1 MLILGVTIMDYHN
14 KLFSLSTLKKLAQ
27 KDLDKKTERIINRQ
41 ELEDTPGI
49 QSPVLKSV
57 GKDIEKEFSK
67 NLSNKE
73 RILAEIRRRKK
84 AKVGE
89 HTSHKVEGRDRDEY
103 SRKELGLGI
112 GSKRKEEEH
121 YEQMPNGYSHQQS
134 FSSIKIASPDK
145 AILRK
150 IRSLKARKNIP
161 EEYKGVIQSDALII
175 GNNINDIPMVAYPN
189 NDSPEV
195 VSELNTISVTID
207 ETPLTEDTME
217 LADEEPLELFKR
229 ACHALGVEVDNE
241 IVPLLVQDLR
251 RIAVILKYV
260 HLRPRPFEV
269 APYHGIALTPSNF
282 DPLGVTP
289 SYPSVHSTIGYGL
302 ANFYADTYPEHA
314 HAFMNVG
321 DTIALQRI
329 QSGQHFP
336 SDNQYAKLIADT
348 LFNKVGEPPKQ
359 KEKKKSK
366 PKSSKRRIKILK

>member
-1 MLILGVTIMDYHN
+1 MDYHN
-14 KLFSLSTLKKLAQ
+14 KIFTLSTLKKLAE
-27 KDLDKKTERIINRQ
+27 KDLNKKTRRIINRQ
-41 ELEDTPGI
+41 ELEDAPGI
-49 QSPVLKSV
+49 QRPALKSV
-57 GKDIEKEFSK
+57 GRDVEKEFSK

-73 RILAEIRRRKK
+73 RILAEIRRRKR
-84 AKVGE
+84 ANVGE
-89 HTSHKVEGRDRDEY
+89 HTSHKVEGRDKNEY
-103 SRKELGLGI
+103 ARKELGLGI

-121 YEQMPNGYSHQQS
+121 YQQMPNGYSHQQS
-134 FSSIKIASPDK
+134 FSSVKVASPDK

-150 IRSLKARKNIP
+150 IRSLKAHKIIP
-161 EEYKGVIQSDALII
+161 EEYRDVIQSDALII
-175 GNNINDIPMVAYPN
+175 GANINDIPMVAYPN

-314 HAFMNVG
+314 PAFMNVG

-348 LFNKVGEPPKQ
+348 LFSRANEPS
-359 KEKKKSK
+359 EKKPAKKSQ
-366 PKSSKRRIKILK
+366 PKTAKRRIKILK